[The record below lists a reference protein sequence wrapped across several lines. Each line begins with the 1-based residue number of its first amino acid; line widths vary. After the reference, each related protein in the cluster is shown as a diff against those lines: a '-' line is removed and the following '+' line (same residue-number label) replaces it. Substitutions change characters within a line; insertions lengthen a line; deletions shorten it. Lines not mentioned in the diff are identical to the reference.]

1 MIALQKK
8 ATLFKKIREF
18 FDVQGLTEVQTPS
31 LLNTPTT
38 DVYIDSIAIATNQEI
53 GQNTCKYLHTSPELE
68 MKKLLSQG
76 SGDIYQICQ
85 VFRDNEIGE
94 RNFNEFTLLEY
105 YRLDFNIHQ
114 LMSDISALLRHLG
127 IYDEV
132 VKMSYAQAFSQFGK
146 IDILNI
152 DFESLKCIALTHD
165 LNIDFEWIEDL
176 QMLLFVHLVE
186 PCLKD
191 LPVCFIYD
199 YPSEQSALARVDG
212 RIAHRFELYLL
223 GVEVGNGYDELQ
235 SAKSYQQVF
244 ALENTKRQQI
254 NKPSFELDL
263 EFLACLEKPLP
274 KCSGVAIGIER
285 LASQLFAT

>member
-1 MIALQKK
+1 
-8 ATLFKKIREF
+8 
-18 FDVQGLTEVQTPS
+18 
-31 LLNTPTT
+31 
-38 DVYIDSIAIATNQEI
+38 
-53 GQNTCKYLHTSPELE
+53 
-68 MKKLLSQG
+68 
-76 SGDIYQICQ
+76 
-85 VFRDNEIGE
+85 
-94 RNFNEFTLLEY
+94 
-105 YRLDFNIHQ
+105 
-114 LMSDISALLRHLG
+114 
-127 IYDEV
+127 V

>member
-18 FDVQGLTEVQTPS
+18 FDAQGLTEVQTPS

-38 DVYIDSIAIATNQEI
+38 DVYIDSIAVATNQEI
-53 GQNTCKYLHTSPELE
+53 GQNTYKYLHTSPELE
-68 MKKLLSQG
+68 MKKILSQG

-105 YRLDFNIHQ
+105 YRLDFDIHQ
-114 LMSDISALLRHLG
+114 LISDISALLRHLG
-127 IYDEV
+127 IHDEA
-132 VKMSYAQAFSQFGK
+132 VKMSYAQAFNQFGK
-146 IDILNI
+146 IDILNT
-152 DFESLKCIALTHD
+152 DFESLKRIALTHD

-212 RIAHRFELYLL
+212 KIAHRFELYLS

-244 ALENTKRQQI
+244 ARENAKRQQI

>member
-1 MIALQKK
+1 MTALQEK

-18 FDVQGLTEVQTPS
+18 FDAQGLIEVQTPS

-38 DVYIDSIAIATNQEI
+38 DIYIDSIAVATNQGI
-53 GQNTCKYLHTSPELE
+53 GQKTHKYLHTSPELE
-68 MKKLLSQG
+68 MKKLLSKG

-105 YRLDFNIHQ
+105 YRLDFDIHQ
-114 LMSDISALLRHLG
+114 LMGDISALLRHLG
-127 IYDEV
+127 IHDEV
-132 VKMSYAQAFSQFGK
+132 VKMSYAQAFNQFGK
-146 IDILNI
+146 IDILNT
-152 DFESLKCIALTHD
+152 DFESLKCIALTHN

-191 LPVCFIYD
+191 FPVCFIYD

-212 RIAHRFELYLL
+212 KIAHRFELYLS

-244 ALENTKRQQI
+244 TRENAKRQQI
-254 NKPSFELDL
+254 NKPFFELDL
-263 EFLACLEKPLP
+263 EFLASLEKPLP
-274 KCSGVAIGIER
+274 ACSGVAIGIER